1 MEGRTHFAEAM
12 KDLYQ
17 DIVRMGTLVEEALRK
32 ALISL
37 SIRDTEL
44 AQQVIDGDKKIDEL
58 QQEIEERCTQLI
70 ALEQPVAT
78 DLREILTS
86 TKIVTD
92 LERIGD
98 HARHLAKSV
107 EAISDEKLLQTLP
120 DIQKMT
126 QLGINMV
133 HDCITAFVEH
143 DAEKAIE
150 VAARDDE
157 IDSIHKHL
165 FDEVLGIMKDNP
177 DKIAQGASLMF
188 LNRFLERLGDH
199 VTNMCE
205 WVVFAKKGE
214 HVELNP

>member
-107 EAISDEKLLQTLP
+107 
-120 DIQKMT
+120 
-126 QLGINMV
+126 
-133 HDCITAFVEH
+133 
-143 DAEKAIE
+143 
-150 VAARDDE
+150 
-157 IDSIHKHL
+157 
-165 FDEVLGIMKDNP
+165 
-177 DKIAQGASLMF
+177 
-188 LNRFLERLGDH
+188 
-199 VTNMCE
+199 
-205 WVVFAKKGE
+205 
-214 HVELNP
+214 

>member
-1 MEGRTHFAEAM
+1 
-12 KDLYQ
+12 
-17 DIVRMGTLVEEALRK
+17 
-32 ALISL
+32 
-37 SIRDTEL
+37 
-44 AQQVIDGDKKIDEL
+44 
-58 QQEIEERCTQLI
+58 
-70 ALEQPVAT
+70 
-78 DLREILTS
+78 
-86 TKIVTD
+86 
-92 LERIGD
+92 
-98 HARHLAKSV
+98 
-107 EAISDEKLLQTLP
+107 
-120 DIQKMT
+120 MT